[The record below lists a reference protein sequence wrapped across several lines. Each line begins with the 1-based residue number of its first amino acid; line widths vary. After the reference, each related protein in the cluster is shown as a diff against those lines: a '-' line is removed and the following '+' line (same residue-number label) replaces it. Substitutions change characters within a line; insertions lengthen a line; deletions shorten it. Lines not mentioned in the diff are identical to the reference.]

1 MNTDE
6 KILLTL
12 QQLLGKMDELNTRLN
27 TMQETTN
34 HLTHE
39 QEIADH
45 ELQLI
50 KLAVVN
56 DNFIG

>member
-27 TMQETTN
+27 KMQETTN

>member
-6 KILLTL
+6 KILFTL
-12 QQLLGKMDELNTRLN
+12 QELLKKMDDLTNRLN
-27 TMQETTN
+27 SMQETTN
-34 HLTHE
+34 FLTHE

>member
-6 KILLTL
+6 KILFTL
-12 QQLLGKMDELNTRLN
+12 QELLKKMDDLTNQLNS
-27 TMQETTN
+27 MQETTN
-34 HLTHE
+34 FLTHE
-39 QEIADH
+39 QKIADH